1 MTSLTCDRADAFEI
15 TAWRAAE
22 NLSFVPRSRIRQS
35 CLSSWICVEIL
46 EWIWFVMF
54 LEYDTVFSLE
64 ESEKPLTYHSDYPG
78 NRENTELFIINV
90 N

>member
-1 MTSLTCDRADAFEI
+1 
-15 TAWRAAE
+15 
-22 NLSFVPRSRIRQS
+22 
-35 CLSSWICVEIL
+35 
-46 EWIWFVMF
+46 MF